1 MNEKSI
7 KLLIENGVVKK
18 AYITSTG
25 ATFHIEFETERDRV
39 ISETTTGSI
48 KTWASIDSAAKW
60 LKRLGIGHA
69 ELHISR
75 WEPNQ
80 KAFHLGGP

>member
-25 ATFHIEFETERDRV
+25 STFHIEFDTGRDRV

-48 KTWASIDSAAKW
+48 KTWSSIDSAARW
-60 LKRLGIGHA
+60 LKRLGIGEA
-69 ELHISR
+69 ELNICR
-75 WEPNQ
+75 WQERQ
-80 KAFHLGGP
+80 KSIKYHA

>member
-7 KLLIENGVVKK
+7 KLLVENGVVKK

-25 ATFHIEFETERDRV
+25 SKFHIEFETERDRV
-39 ISETTTGSI
+39 ISETTTGAI
-48 KTWASIDSAAKW
+48 KTWSSIDSAAKW
-60 LKRLGIGHA
+60 LKRLGIGQA
-69 ELHISR
+69 ELQISR

-80 KAFHLGGP
+80 KTFNYVT